1 MSHFTTVETKIHDLV
16 ALELA
21 LKDLGYAF
29 TVAEENQFVTVKGY
43 LGQTTDAKIA
53 IHASKTYD
61 IGVKV
66 GAKGVEFVADWWGV
80 ETTRGVAQKEFMQQ
94 VKQRYAY
101 HKVMAEIKKRGYTL
115 QEEEQNEENQIRIR
129 VRTWA

>member
-1 MSHFTTVETKIHDLV
+1 MSHFTTVETKIKDLV

-21 LKDLGYAF
+21 LKDLGYTF
-29 TVAEENQFVTVKGY
+29 THAEAGQQVVVRGY
-43 LGQTTDAKIA
+43 QGQTLGAELS

-66 GAKGVEFVADWWGV
+66 TDKGVVFVADWWGV
-80 ETTRGVAQKEFMQQ
+80 ETTRGVAEKDFIQK
-94 VKQRYAY
+94 VTQRYAY

-115 QEEEQNEENQIRIR
+115 TEEEQTEDNQIRIK
-129 VRTWA
+129 VRSWG